1 MGFPLPPELIQIVL
15 EFIIA
20 DENANVPPYVTQSTN
35 LAPYATV
42 NRDWQAIIESQTFS
56 SIKIDTNKRLAE
68 FKQLPWDQLSWSQRR
83 SHIRKIHF
91 IVELE
96 SYDGEARTRYENEE
110 EIQRNSKAFTTSIQ
124 SLFNALSEWS
134 DNEAGISLSIMAQSP
149 GDISAQGPEAMKQR
163 GWGKS
168 HLLTD
173 DIGHKRYDRSYLQ
186 FNEEAVGA
194 QCRAVPIITRLDIIG
209 AMGHRKLEPA
219 SSSLIASKL
228 PRLHDLYLTLDDN
241 CKWDSQLRERRRNE
255 FADSSQFLPL
265 TIRVLSFGF
274 AYITPEDEN
283 YPPAASTVEGN
294 TDPLSSRLR
303 EFSQQL
309 TVMGGNQCVLGKE
322 LFWPL
327 NDYIPI
333 TPCGKWM
340 FEQDNDAE
348 EPDYD
353 SDGLGSYYDDMDDTD
368 LDWVPPEDRK
378 CRLFRTKFVHE
389 LFNQYYLSAGKAA
402 LRMPKLDS
410 MLLDVSHR
418 PQHRF
423 WYQVENEMAKVT
435 WSSEDDPKAFEPS
448 EEVLQIWNQVALE
461 HTGNGLEVE
470 FQLY

>member
-1 MGFPLPPELIQIVL
+1 
-15 EFIIA
+15 
-20 DENANVPPYVTQSTN
+20 
-35 LAPYATV
+35 
-42 NRDWQAIIESQTFS
+42 
-56 SIKIDTNKRLAE
+56 
-68 FKQLPWDQLSWSQRR
+68 
-83 SHIRKIHF
+83 
-91 IVELE
+91 
-96 SYDGEARTRYENEE
+96 
-110 EIQRNSKAFTTSIQ
+110 
-124 SLFNALSEWS
+124 
-134 DNEAGISLSIMAQSP
+134 MAQSP
-149 GDISAQGPEAMKQR
+149 GDISAQGPEARKQR

-168 HLLTD
+168 RLLTD
-173 DIGHKRYDRSYLQ
+173 DIWDKRHDRSYLQ

-194 QCRAVPIITRLDIIG
+194 QCRDVPIITSLNIIG

-228 PRLHDLYLTLDDN
+228 PRLHDLYLTLDDT
-241 CKWDSQLRERRRNE
+241 CKWDPQSRERRRNE
-255 FADSSQFLPL
+255 FADSIQFLPL
-265 TIRVLSFGF
+265 AIRDLTVDF
-274 AYITPEDEN
+274 AYSTPEDEK
-283 YPPAASTVEGN
+283 YPPAASTAEEN

-327 NDYIPI
+327 NGDNPEPPFWPHLTGVSVDYIPV

-340 FEQDNDAE
+340 FEQDDDAE

-353 SDGLGSYYDDMDDTD
+353 SDSLGSYYDDMDDTD
-368 LDWVPPEDRK
+368 QDWVPPEDRK

-423 WYQVENEMAKVT
+423 WYQVENEVAKAT

-448 EEVLQIWNQVALE
+448 DEVLQIWNQVALE
-461 HTGNGLEVE
+461 HTGHGLEVE
-470 FQLY
+470 FELC